1 MAGNNELDR
10 PLLGL
15 LDENIAAAAAT
26 NNQVGDILQYIF
38 PRGSFLCIESLCLE
52 HMYELNMSIEWLWVP
67 WNVRL

>member
-38 PRGSFLCIESLCLE
+38 PRGYFYVLSL
-52 HMYELNMSIEWLWVP
+52 YAWSICTS
-67 WNVRL
+67 